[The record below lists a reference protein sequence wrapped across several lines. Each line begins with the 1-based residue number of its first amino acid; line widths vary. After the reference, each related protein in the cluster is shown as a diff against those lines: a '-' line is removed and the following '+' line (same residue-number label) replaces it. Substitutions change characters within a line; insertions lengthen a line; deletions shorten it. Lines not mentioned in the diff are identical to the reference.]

1 MGKNR
6 SGRPLEG
13 PSLNPTRFYGRRKG
27 HRLSARKESL
37 LRQVFPKIRI
47 DLDATNLPLDPQ
59 FLFNFRP
66 KEIWLEVGFGGGEHI
81 AYQSQANPDIGII
94 GVEPFLNGVVSLVDE
109 IHNKDLKNIR
119 IFDKEIS
126 ILLERLKPN
135 SLSKVFLL
143 FPDPW
148 PKKKHLKRRILNHY
162 FLDKMNHLMLEGGEF
177 RFSSDDA
184 GYARLAVELASIR
197 EDFSWCP
204 KSCRD
209 WQLRPEC
216 SIETR
221 YERKAIQHGRK
232 NTYINLRK
240 TSTLQ

>member
-13 PSLNPTRFYGRRKG
+13 PGLNPKGFYGRRKG
-27 HRLSARKESL
+27 HRLSARKEFL
-37 LRQVFPKIRI
+37 LREVFPKIRI
-47 DLDATNLPLDPQ
+47 DLEATKLPLDPQ
-59 FLFNFRP
+59 LLFNFRP
-66 KEIWLEVGFGGGEHI
+66 KEVWLEVGFGGGEHI

-94 GVEPFLNGVVSLVDE
+94 GVEPFLNGLVSLVDE
-109 IHNKDLKNIR
+109 IQNKNIKNIR
-119 IFDKEIS
+119 LFDKEIS
-126 ILLERLKPN
+126 ILLARLKPN

-148 PKKKHLKRRILNHY
+148 PKKKHLKRRIFNHD
-162 FLDKMNHLMLEGGEF
+162 FLDKMNYLMLEGGEF

-184 GYARLAVELASIR
+184 SYARLVVELASIR

-209 WQLRPEC
+209 WQSRPEY
-216 SIETR
+216 STETR
-221 YERKAIQHGRK
+221 YERKAIQQGRK

-240 TSTLQ
+240 TRTL

>member
-1 MGKNR
+1 MGKHR
-6 SGRPLEG
+6 SRRPFEG
-13 PSLNPTRFYGRRKG
+13 LGLNSSGFYGRRKG

-37 LRQVFPKIRI
+37 LREVFPKIRI
-47 DLDATNLPLDPQ
+47 DLDATNILLDPQ
-59 FLFNFRP
+59 LLFDFRP
-66 KEIWLEVGFGGGEHI
+66 KEVWLEIGFGGGEHI

-94 GVEPFLNGVVSLVDE
+94 GVEPFLNGLVSLVDE
-109 IHNKDLKNIR
+109 IQNKNIKNIR

-148 PKKKHLKRRILNHY
+148 PKKKHLKRRILNPN
-162 FLDKMNHLMLEGGEF
+162 FLNILNHLMLEGGEF

-184 GYARLAVELASIR
+184 SYSRLVVELASLR

-204 KSCRD
+204 ISCRD
-209 WQLRPEC
+209 WQFRPEG

-221 YERKAIQHGRK
+221 YERKAIQQGRK
-232 NTYINLRK
+232 NTYISLIK
-240 TSTLQ
+240 TSTL